1 MKKDERF
8 DLLLRQAAKVFFE
21 KGYDRASIRDV
32 AREAGMSL
40 AGLYYYFRS
49 KEELLHLILEKVFT
63 DLMETLGP
71 RIEASS
77 DPVERVRILIHN
89 HIGYFVENLVEMK
102 VLSHEYESLTG
113 TYHEGIRKIR
123 RDYFRLVER
132 VVSEVMERGAA
143 RGVTARV
150 AALSLLGM
158 MNWLYTWYRP
168 AVDGDAAAVAGQMTS
183 MFLNGLLAGKGS

>member
-63 DLMETLGP
+63 DLLETLGP

-113 TYHEGIRKIR
+113 AYHEAIRKIR